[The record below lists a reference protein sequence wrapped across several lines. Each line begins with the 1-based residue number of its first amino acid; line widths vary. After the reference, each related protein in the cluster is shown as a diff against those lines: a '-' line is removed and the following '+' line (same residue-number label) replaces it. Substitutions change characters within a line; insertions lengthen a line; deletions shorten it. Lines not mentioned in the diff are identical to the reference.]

1 MNNNKLIQSVNIERD
16 ESLDALKAISII
28 FVLFWHLQPIKF
40 VISANT
46 HVLMKIADQ
55 IVKIFE
61 VQLSLTAVPI
71 FYIVSLYLYF
81 QKKPNIEYLQK
92 RILNLIKIFVF
103 WQLIQNIFFV
113 LVTKQAPP
121 LSWDNIM
128 GAKPDLLLV
137 GGSVFYFLFDLIILI
152 IIAFI
157 YQLINSNTVMKIINF
172 GFILFFIAYFEL
184 LCIQKLNL
192 PHYDLRNFIIYIPI
206 AFGFANYKNKIIKFK
221 LIFLLLYILSSIHDI
236 YLRADDYPLSIYARI
251 SIVFG
256 ALTIFCFTCILK
268 IKYNSLL
275 QTIAKYTLGVFAFH
289 KYWQCLFLLL
299 IRNLGIDNSNILFSE
314 INLIFVYIIQAPVVI
329 LGTIFSIYLFKL
341 VGLSKFVS

>member
-1 MNNNKLIQSVNIERD
+1 MNTERD
-16 ESLDALKAISII
+16 KSLDALKAISII

-40 VISANT
+40 VISTNT
-46 HVLMKIADQ
+46 HVLINIADQ
-55 IVKIFE
+55 IVKNFE
-61 VQLSLTAVPI
+61 LQLSLTAVPI

-81 QKKPNIEYLQK
+81 QKKPSIKYFQK

-103 WQLIQNIFFV
+103 WQVIQNIFFV

-121 LSWDNIM
+121 LCWDNIM
-128 GAKPDLLLV
+128 GAKPDLPLV

-157 YQLINSNTVMKIINF
+157 YQLINSDTAKKLINF
-172 GFILFFIAYFEL
+172 VIIVFSIAYFEFL
-184 LCIQKLNL
+184 YIQKLNL

-206 AFGFANYKNKIIKFK
+206 AFAFANYKNQIIKFK
-221 LIFLLLYILSSIHDI
+221 FIFLLLYILFSIHDI

-251 SIVFG
+251 SIVCG
-256 ALTIFCFTCILK
+256 ALTIFCFTYTSK
-268 IKYNSLL
+268 IKGNSLL
-275 QTIAKYTLGVFAFH
+275 QTIAKYTLGLFAFH

-299 IRNLGIDNSNILFSE
+299 IKSLGLDNSNILFSE
-314 INLIFVYIIQAPVVI
+314 INLNIVYIIQAIIVI
-329 LGTIFSIYLFKL
+329 LETIFSIYLFKL